1 MSKHW
6 VEEVLCRYNLL
17 KAFSEQAA
25 LEIWSD
31 IAGERI
37 AKLTRAER
45 FANGVLYIAVV
56 SSTVAQELSFLKPRY
71 IDALNGRLEETHVK
85 EIRFIPGH
93 FKSAPSMRLAKPSSS
108 VDREAAQRLFSHI
121 DDPVLRASFERL
133 YLTLREREEHLLAE
147 GGKRCPSCG
156 VVFRDIG
163 DRCPG
168 CRFDH
173 IEEEQ
178 VTD

>member
-6 VEEVLCRYNLL
+6 VEEVLQRYNLL
-17 KAFSEQAA
+17 KTFSEQAA
-25 LEIWSD
+25 LELWSD

-37 AKLTRAER
+37 AKLTRAAR
-45 FANGVLYIAVV
+45 FSNGVLYIAVV

-71 IDALNGRLEETHVK
+71 IDALNGRLEEAHVK

-93 FKSAPSMRLAKPSSS
+93 FRTVSTAGFVKSSS
-108 VDREAAQRLFSHI
+108 NSDREAAQRLFLHI
-121 DDPVLRASFERL
+121 EDPVLRASFERL
-133 YLTLREREEHLLAE
+133 YLTLREREERLLSE

-156 VVFRDIG
+156 IVFRDVG

-168 CRFDH
+168 CRFDGV
-173 IEEEQ
+173 EEKQ